1 MREHCEVSK
10 PLSVSALANVH
21 SLKWASQD
29 SNLRTKD
36 LTLMTSLQANVFKWL
51 DCGSPP
57 WTRFELLRANGHS
70 DRKIEPANEER
81 FQKGRSGMPIIVHDG
96 PPAFGHVSNSPSW
109 TSSRT
114 NRLARADC
122 CAPC

>member
-1 MREHCEVSK
+1 
-10 PLSVSALANVH
+10 
-21 SLKWASQD
+21 
-29 SNLRTKD
+29 
-36 LTLMTSLQANVFKWL
+36 MTSLQANVFKWL

-122 CAPC
+122 CAPCPFK

>member
-1 MREHCEVSK
+1 
-10 PLSVSALANVH
+10 
-21 SLKWASQD
+21 
-29 SNLRTKD
+29 
-36 LTLMTSLQANVFKWL
+36 MTSLRANVFKWL

-96 PPAFGHVSNSPSW
+96 PPALD
-109 TSSRT
+109 TSRT
-114 NRLARADC
+114 HRLGPQVAQIGLHVPIVALRAHLSEC
-122 CAPC
+122 TFANALTLSGLLTSQCSRMCVF